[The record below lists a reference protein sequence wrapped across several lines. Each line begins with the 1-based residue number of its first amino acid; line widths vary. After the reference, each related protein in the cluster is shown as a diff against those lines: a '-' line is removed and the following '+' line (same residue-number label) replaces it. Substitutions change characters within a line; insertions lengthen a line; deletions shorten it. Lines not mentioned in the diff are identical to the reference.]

1 MSSIAHY
8 QDTINRWFHIEEK
21 TWSDAEEVGPGIW
34 RYSNVIKPEMKVVE
48 SVENFLAS
56 NTPHNWTI
64 ASVGHNIRMPE
75 YRDCY
80 DFKYK
85 TGMGLP
91 FNQNSPEFV
100 ALDDMYQ
107 KTKFAQLQAIKNYC
121 SMYTISELR
130 YWEATN
136 FVKYE
141 NNQHFQ
147 YHSDH
152 GFSYNCT
159 LSMVSYPNDD
169 YEGGE
174 LEFRLQ
180 NIKIKPKAGDTYLFP
195 SNYMYPHRSC
205 PVTGGVKYSMVTM
218 LDYSQYFHT
227 PEFYQSVAEEN
238 SK

>member
-1 MSSIAHY
+1 MDTAQYY
-8 QDTINRWFHIEEK
+8 QERINKWFLVEEK
-21 TWSDAEEVGPGIW
+21 TWSDENEIGPGIW
-34 RYSNVIKPEMKVVE
+34 KYSNIIKPEMKVVE

-56 NTPHNWTI
+56 SRYHDWAI
-64 ASVGHNIRMPE
+64 AAVAHNIRMPE

-85 TGMGLP
+85 TDMGIPLDKTTK
-91 FNQNSPEFV
+91 EFMS
-100 ALDDMYQ
+100 LDEMYQ
-107 KTKFAQLQAIKNYC
+107 KTKYAQLQAIKNYC
-121 SMYTISELR
+121 KKYSISELK

-174 LEFRLQ
+174 LEFKIQ
-180 NIKIKPKAGDTYLFP
+180 NIKIKPEAGDVYLFP

-205 PVTGGVKYSMVTM
+205 PVTSGVKYSMVTM
-218 LDYSQYFHT
+218 LDYSDKYHGQHIET
-227 PEFYQSVAEEN
+227 GS
-238 SK
+238 